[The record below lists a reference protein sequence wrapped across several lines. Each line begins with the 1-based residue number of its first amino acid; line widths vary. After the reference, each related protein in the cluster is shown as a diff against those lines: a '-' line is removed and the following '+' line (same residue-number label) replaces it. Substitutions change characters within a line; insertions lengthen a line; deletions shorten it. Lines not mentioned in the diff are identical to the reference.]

1 MYKNKN
7 SLTVRSFKLE
17 KGPLNLITDVAGV
30 KVGHVTLEDT
40 DVKTGVT
47 AILPHQGNI
56 FKHKVM
62 AASHVMNGFGKSIG
76 LVQIDELG
84 TLETPIVLTN
94 TLSVGEASQG
104 LIHYMLDQNADI
116 GRTAGS
122 VNPVVCECND
132 GYLND
137 IRKMSVKPHHV
148 IEAIEACSDV
158 FEQGAVGAGKGMVC
172 YGLKGGIGSASRQ
185 IAFEGKIYTLGML
198 VLTNFGRLET
208 LVIDGNPVG
217 DKIAKRIEQT
227 KPDTEMSSLS
237 RKPEQGSMIA
247 VLATDVP
254 LSDRQLKRL
263 LKRIPAGMAHT
274 GAYFGNGSGDI
285 FIGFSTSNIVEHET
299 TEAFVTM
306 TTIHE
311 NQIDQLFQAVIETT
325 EESILKS
332 LLNAETT
339 IGREGRE
346 KKSILEFE
354 SLL

>member
-1 MYKNKN
+1 MYKSKENV
-7 SLTVRSFKLE
+7 SLKSFKLE
-17 KGPLNLITDVAGV
+17 KGSLNLITDVPGV

-47 AILPHQGNI
+47 AILPHQGNL
-56 FKHKVM
+56 FKQKVT
-62 AASHVMNGFGKSIG
+62 AASYVMNGFGKSIG

-84 TLETPIVLTN
+84 TLETPIILTN
-94 TLSVGEASQG
+94 TLSVGDASRG
-104 LIHYMLDQNADI
+104 LIQYMLEQNADI

-122 VNPVVCECND
+122 VNPVICECND

-137 IRKMSVKPHHV
+137 IRKMSVKPQHV
-148 IEAIEACSDV
+148 TEAIEMSSVV

-185 IAFEGKIYTLGML
+185 ITFEGKTFILGML

-208 LVIDGNPVG
+208 LVIDGNRVG
-217 DKIAKRIEQT
+217 EKIYNYLELKQSETDMLRQ
-227 KPDTEMSSLS
+227 SQ
-237 RKPEQGSMIA
+237 KPEQGSMIA

-274 GAYFGNGSGDI
+274 GSYFGNGSGDI
-285 FIGFSTSNIVEHET
+285 FIGFSTSNIVAHEAKD
-299 TEAFVTM
+299 AFVNL

-311 NQIDQLFQAVIETT
+311 NQIDTLFQAVIETT

-332 LLNAETT
+332 LLYADTT
-339 IGREGRE
+339 MGREGRE
-346 KKSILEFE
+346 KKSILEFA

>member
-1 MYKNKN
+1 MYRSKENL
-7 SLTVRSFKLE
+7 SLRSFKLD
-17 KGPLNLITDVAGV
+17 KGPLNLITDVPGV
-30 KVGHVTLEDT
+30 KVGHVTLDNT

-47 AILPHQGNI
+47 AILPHQGNL
-56 FKHKVM
+56 FKQKVT
-62 AASHVMNGFGKSIG
+62 AASYVMNGFGKSIG

-94 TLSVGEASQG
+94 TLSVGDASRG
-104 LIHYMLDQNADI
+104 LIQYMLDQNVDI

-137 IRKMSVKPHHV
+137 IRKMSVKPQHV
-148 IEAIEACSDV
+148 IEAIESSSNI

-185 IAFEGKIYTLGML
+185 ITIEENTFTLGML

-208 LVIDGNPVG
+208 LIIDGSRVG
-217 DKIAKRIEQT
+217 EIITKSIEQLQAE
-227 KPDTEMSSLS
+227 TEMKILAQ
-237 RKPEQGSMIA
+237 KPEQGSMIA

-285 FIGFSTSNIVEHET
+285 FVGFSTSNLVAHET
-299 TEAFVTM
+299 TDAFIKM
-306 TTIHE
+306 STIHE

-332 LLNAETT
+332 LFYAETT

-346 KKSILEFE
+346 KKSIQEFE